1 MNAGSVDYPK
11 RNGQSCRLLHVVG
24 ARPNY
29 MKVAPI
35 MSAVEAYAERGG
47 STVFEQL
54 LVHTGQ
60 HYDRALSELFFE
72 ELGMPRPDV
81 NLEVG
86 SGSHARQTARI
97 MEAFEPV
104 LESYRPDL
112 VIVVGDVNSTL
123 ACALDARKLGIP
135 VAHVEAGLRSGDM
148 SMPEEINRRATD
160 AIVDLLFTTDR
171 IADACLQREG
181 TDPAAIHRVGNVM
194 IDSLL
199 RHREKAMARPTLSE
213 LGLLGGDGR
222 PVPYAVV
229 TLHRP
234 GNVDDADTLHAIG
247 TALAQL
253 GERMPVIFPVHP
265 RARERIRSF
274 GLDGLFATTNGIRL
288 LEPAG
293 YLDFMN
299 LVAHA
304 RLVLTDSGGI
314 QEETTILGVPCLT
327 LRSNT
332 ERPITIEQGTNRLVG
347 SRTADILAGIETVL
361 ADNSVHT
368 RTPEL
373 WDGYAGERIVR
384 VLADW
389 WEARA
394 VTPSAVGTSDAPRI
408 RVSAR
413 NDQ

>member
-1 MNAGSVDYPK
+1 M
-11 RNGQSCRLLHVVG
+11 G

-35 MSAVEAYAERGG
+35 MAAVDAEVARGG
-47 STVFEQL
+47 PVAFEQL

-72 ELGMPRPDV
+72 ELGLPRPDV
-81 NLEVG
+81 NLGVG

-104 LESYRPDL
+104 LESYQPDL

-171 IADACLQREG
+171 IADACLRREG
-181 TDPAAIHRVGNVM
+181 IDPAAIHRVGNVM

-199 RHREKAMARPTLSE
+199 HHREKALSRPTLGLHE
-213 LGLLGGDGR
+213 LLDGAGQ
-222 PVPYAVV
+222 PIPYAVV

-234 GNVDDADTLHAIG
+234 GNVDVAETLHAIG
-247 TALAQL
+247 SALAKL
-253 GERMPVIFPVHP
+253 GESMPVIFPVHP
-265 RARERIRSF
+265 RARARISEF
-274 GLDGLFATTNGIRL
+274 GLDGLFSRENGIRL
-288 LEPAG
+288 IEPAG

-327 LRSNT
+327 LRDNT
-332 ERPITIEQGTNRLVG
+332 ERPITLEQGTNRLVG
-347 SRTADILAGIETVL
+347 NRTEAIVAGIEAVL
-361 ADNSVHT
+361 SDRAPDPCF
-368 RTPEL
+368 PEL
-373 WDGYAGERIVR
+373 WDGHAGERIVR
-384 VLADW
+384 AIVAW
-389 WEARA
+389 WSQATRA
-394 VTPSAVGTSDAPRI
+394 EGVPQAERRASVGVESGA
-408 RVSAR
+408 
-413 NDQ
+413 